1 MRILLVLAL
10 TATLT
15 ACALIDSRPLT
26 ASTAVQLGTIR
37 LITAAEDPQERAE
50 SIVTITELVSEQV
63 DAGSTATVAGV
74 ADLTRELIDF
84 AELGAYEQ
92 ILINALITS
101 VQERL
106 ITEIGSGRIA
116 EQDVVRIQQILQ
128 WANQAALMYTDA

>member
-50 SIVTITELVSEQV
+50 SIVTITEFVSEQV

-74 ADLTRELIDF
+74 ADLTRELIDYDQ
-84 AELGAYEQ
+84 LGAYEQ

-106 ITEIGSGRIA
+106 ITEIGSGRID

-128 WANQAALMYTDA
+128 WANQAAMMYTDA

>member
-1 MRILLVLAL
+1 VRILLVLAL

-74 ADLTRELIDF
+74 ADLTRELIDYDQ
-84 AELGAYEQ
+84 LGAYEQ

-106 ITEIGSGRIA
+106 ITEIGSGRID

-128 WANQAALMYTDA
+128 WANQAAMMYTDA

>member
-84 AELGAYEQ
+84 TELGAYEQ

-106 ITEIGSGRIA
+106 ITEIGSGRID

>member
-1 MRILLVLAL
+1 MRILLVLVL

-84 AELGAYEQ
+84 TELGAYEQ

-106 ITEIGSGRIA
+106 ITEIGSGRID

-128 WANQAALMYTDA
+128 WANQAAMMYTDA